1 MSGFLSPRPP
11 SLLRKEDNRPLSL
24 SLSLPHS
31 PLLPSLPL
39 SLARSSVQS
48 VSHSVSEGGREG
60 GRANIMLRWMK
71 KGNDVLLLQGKQ
83 EGGDRERGGEEE
95 GWRRKRFVRFGAS
108 PPARSLDSGADC
120 ALGEM
125 SPCTILRRRRRRPK
139 YVAQTAGYTPP
150 LRSYILSDAHNES
163 NSCAVHSSLSKGGRK
178 ERRTEGGKQRDDDDD
193 ATSSRGGG
201 RNSASE
207 GSGAQWRILI
217 LHSI

>member
-1 MSGFLSPRPP
+1 MPPPPQNRDERLSISPLS
-11 SLLRKEDNRPLSL
+11 SLLRIEDNRPLSL
-24 SLSLPHS
+24 S

-39 SLARSSVQS
+39 SNARSSVQS
-48 VSHSVSEGGREG
+48 VTQSVSEGEREG
-60 GRANIMLRWMK
+60 GRVNIMLRWMK

-83 EGGDRERGGEEE
+83 KPAGDREGGEGEG

-125 SPCTILRRRRRRPK
+125 SPCTILRRSRRRPK
-139 YVAQTAGYTPP
+139 YVADRLHA
-150 LRSYILSDAHNES
+150 
-163 NSCAVHSSLSKGGRK
+163 AVFLHTSSLMLTMSQTLAPFIRLCQREDGRNEGRK
-178 ERRTEGGKQRDDDDD
+178 EGSSET
-193 ATSSRGGG
+193 TSSRGGG